1 MARVPS
7 RMPTVQAD
15 GVEVRQSSSL
25 AKAAV
30 PNYRPSVA
38 AVMHTKSLHAPRKF
52 GKTRH
57 ITLRLT
63 LLAVFAT
70 TTASSLATKP
80 SRGRLGAGTMPDD
93 DDDDDGDLPEGVVQR
108 RAAFDIGSGAT
119 KLMIADVDVETGRMG
134 TVVYGQEHPVKFA
147 LDWKKNGHL
156 SEDVQN
162 EGLKVLHGL
171 RTQCLT
177 AGCTGYT
184 AIATEVFRKAPN
196 GAAFLARV
204 RDEIGVSVSLVSQD
218 EEAMLGFRTAVALS
232 GRPAAETIAYD
243 SGGGSFQ
250 ISAPGAVDGAPDGA
264 PLRMYVGALGASVAT
279 AQMVEVVQGATLAT
293 RPSPNPASADEAAQL
308 VTYLKGELAPPPTW
322 LRGAA
327 LVTSIGGPNSIF
339 RLVEQVSAQLEPSTV
354 ATPPP
359 RRFDVAAVRRALEAR
374 CGLSDAEL
382 AALGHSEVEMVVPKL
397 CLLQSVLEACEIG
410 AFEYVEAIGSCAGL
424 LISNERF
431 PDE

>member
-1 MARVPS
+1 MHCS
-7 RMPTVQAD
+7 TVVLV
-15 GVEVRQSSSL
+15 GL
-25 AKAAV
+25 ACTV
-30 PNYRPSVA
+30 
-38 AVMHTKSLHAPRKF
+38 
-52 GKTRH
+52 
-57 ITLRLT
+57 
-63 LLAVFAT
+63 
-70 TTASSLATKP
+70 TASSLAANP
-80 SRGRLGAGTMPDD
+80 SRGRKEASAMPNDD
-93 DDDDDGDLPEGVVQR
+93 DDDDDEGDLPEGVVQR

-119 KLMIADVDVETGRMG
+119 KLMIADVDVETGRLG

-156 SEDVQN
+156 SEDVQK

-171 RTQCLT
+171 RTQCMT
-177 AGCTGYT
+177 AGCTAYT

-218 EEAMLGFRTAVALS
+218 DEAMLGFRTAVALS
-232 GRPAAETIAYD
+232 GRPATETIAYD

-250 ISAPGAVDGAPDGA
+250 ISAAGATVGAPDGV

-279 AQMVEVVQGATLAT
+279 AQMVEAVQGSTLAT
-293 RPSPNPASADEAAQL
+293 RPSPNPASADEAARL
-308 VTYLKGELAPPPTW
+308 VTHLKGQLAPPPEW

-339 RLVEQVSAQLEPSTV
+339 RLVEQVSEQLEPSTV

-359 RRFDVAAVRRALEAR
+359 RRFDVAAVRRAVQAR